1 MSENDVMGSDR
12 YLQELI
18 APAIKSLDAS
28 LKEAEKGKGPA
39 RTAVSTI
46 SKALEARRESKLAN
60 SLAIEMHSIRMGTS
74 RWSALLD
81 QPVED
86 SVTLSLPLAAG
97 IVMVV
102 KGRCGDPQAVQ
113 KIEGK
118 LGAVIQAAKIE
129 SAGFRQRLL

>member
-1 MSENDVMGSDR
+1 M
-12 YLQELI
+12 
-18 APAIKSLDAS
+18 
-28 LKEAEKGKGPA
+28 
-39 RTAVSTI
+39 STI

-60 SLAIEMHSIRMGTS
+60 LLAIEMHSIRMGTS

-81 QPVED
+81 QSVDD

-102 KGRCGDPQAVQ
+102 KGRCAEPQAVQ